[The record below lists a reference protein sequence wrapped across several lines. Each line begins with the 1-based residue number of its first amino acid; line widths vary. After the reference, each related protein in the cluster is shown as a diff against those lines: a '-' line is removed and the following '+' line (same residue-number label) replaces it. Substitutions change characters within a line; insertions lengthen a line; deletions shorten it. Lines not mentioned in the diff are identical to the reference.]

1 MNQIEKI
8 NFSISADYILN
19 IGTKLKNQEQEI
31 ENLKNI
37 NEILINHIKTLDN
50 RSKKFSDKFRFG
62 RFKFKSI
69 SEKLNSEKL
78 SQQQKKITFNL
89 NDE

>member
-1 MNQIEKI
+1 MNQTEKI

-19 IGTKLKNQEQEI
+19 IVTKLKSQEQEI

-50 RSKKFSDKFRFG
+50 RSKNLA
-62 RFKFKSI
+62 I
-69 SEKLNSEKL
+69 
-78 SQQQKKITFNL
+78 NL
-89 NDE
+89 NLVVLSLSLLARN